1 MADYIRVLNDI
12 NIKHWTF
19 LICEKDL
26 DMSPVYVNWRPC
38 GPPRLLSSIGLN
50 ALYSDDIIIERLK
63 ELNHGL
69 KTTSLTYIPFHY

>member
-1 MADYIRVLNDI
+1 
-12 NIKHWTF
+12 
-19 LICEKDL
+19 
-26 DMSPVYVNWRPC
+26 MSPVYVNWRPC